1 MKSLEVLSPV
11 GDINSFYTAIK
22 AGADAVYMG
31 VPKFNARMRAENIS
45 LENIAE
51 LVKFAHLKG
60 VKVYIVLNTLLSTSE
75 VGQAVSVAGECMKA
89 GVDAF
94 IVQDLGLIYVLK
106 KVYPEIILHGS
117 TQLGVHN
124 VTGTELSNIHNAVY
138 GMKY

>member
-106 KVYPEIILHGS
+106 KVFTVDNGLTDTCERVDLRFFLAI
-117 TQLGVHN
+117 
-124 VTGTELSNIHNAVY
+124 EA
-138 GMKY
+138 